1 MTFTHDK
8 ELEAAKIGR
17 QFKDRFASRNPCHAI
32 GNDARIWNNPRWMFD
47 NPIRGKP
54 VLVGVHIGGTPAV
67 VGSAYGGPDENWH
80 RCERTLSSPDVPC
93 NEWVCGSWDEK
104 GTKAQQKMLCVFD
117 SLFGPD
123 RAGEVLLATPSF
135 DACPVRVTEE
145 RQIPREMWKR
155 GKSWFY
161 LVLEHLQPSL
171 IICNR
176 NFEPR
181 NGKSAWGALL
191 DNQRYDIRLKCRTLI
206 RWPGYLKSAEITAG
220 TLSGTQV
227 IGVPQLTRWG
237 TDELWTELRKLG
249 TKLGLR

>member
-1 MTFTHDK
+1 MTFTQGK
-8 ELEAAKIGR
+8 ELEASKIGR
-17 QFKDRFASRNPCHAI
+17 QFKDRLASRNPGYTI

-47 NPIRGKP
+47 NPVRGKP

-67 VGSAYGGPDENWH
+67 VGTAYEGPDENWH
-80 RCERTLSSPDVPC
+80 RCERTLSSPDAPC

-135 DACPVRVTEE
+135 DACPVRANEAD
-145 RQIPREMWKR
+145 QIPRAMWNASK
-155 GKSWFY
+155 GWFY
-161 LVLEHLQPSL
+161 SVLGHLQPSL

-176 NFEPR
+176 NSKPST
-181 NGKSAWGALL
+181 GKSAWGALL
-191 DNQRYDIRLKCRTLI
+191 DNQHYDIRCKPRTLI
-206 RWPGYLKSAEITAG
+206 RWPGYLKSAKITAG
-220 TLSGTQV
+220 TLRGTKV

-237 TDELWTELRKLG
+237 TDELWKELRKLG
-249 TKLGLR
+249 AELGLR